1 MQSMV
6 PRTSQ
11 HLGLHKSAYSG
22 RTGASH
28 DISRKCPDEEFFAMN
43 LLAIKMKNK
52 KYLCVLNLKARDLYN
67 EAIKEKGM
75 NFLLFHD
82 WIEKEVTKVKYI

>member
-1 MQSMV
+1 
-6 PRTSQ
+6 
-11 HLGLHKSAYSG
+11 
-22 RTGASH
+22 
-28 DISRKCPDEEFFAMN
+28 MN